1 MSPTMSLRDTFVP
14 LLVPRVPIA
23 YSVQKKCLLLVSMKA
38 FDNISVDVNH
48 PLKSMDEIT
57 ISMMFT

>member
-23 YSVQKKCLLLVSMKA
+23 YSLQKKCLLLVSMKVE
-38 FDNISVDVNH
+38 NISADINH
-48 PLKSMDEIT
+48 PLKSRDRIT